1 MIVVTYSDCKFHIE
15 LLVLAFYHS
24 TCRSG
29 GPRITVIGV
38 DLKSP
43 ESIAIDWIGRKLYWA
58 DSELRRIEVSNL
70 DGTMRRVLFWRN
82 FVQLS
87 SIAIDLESL

>member
-1 MIVVTYSDCKFHIE
+1 MDCIFTNYMH
-15 LLVLAFYHS
+15 LDLSFL
-24 TCRSG
+24 RG
-29 GPRITVIGV
+29 GGTRTTVIGV

-70 DGTMRRVLFWRN
+70 DGSMRRVLFWRN
-82 FVQLS
+82 FVQLT

>member
-1 MIVVTYSDCKFHIE
+1 MHLD
-15 LLVLAFYHS
+15 LLF
-24 TCRSG
+24 CRSG
-29 GPRITVIGV
+29 GPRITVIEV

-70 DGTMRRVLFWRN
+70 DGTMRRVLFWTN